1 MTTQPNA
8 RIVKVCL
15 LAPPMERSLHDC
27 NVKHDKYRSLVA
39 HCNRRG
45 SDRAPMI
52 TFSSSV

>member
-1 MTTQPNA
+1 
-8 RIVKVCL
+8 
-15 LAPPMERSLHDC
+15 MERSLHDC
-27 NVKHDKYRSLVA
+27 NLKHDKYRSLVA